1 MRMLRSKAMDN
12 QAPQVGRY
20 VSSTLEAK
28 RKKMCDVVALK
39 VFYFAF

>member
-1 MRMLRSKAMDN
+1 MYGSKAKDN

-28 RKKMCDVVALK
+28 GKKMCDVVALK